1 MAKKKKRSSLLVPR
15 LSAPAAAGA
24 LIHKGAV
31 NQAGKAAA
39 GAVAA
44 THIAGNGGGKAPSAA
59 PAAAA
64 AAAAEERKRARAFSR
79 WLDDYA
85 AVSAAIARHGD
96 LEEALDAAGGGPVV
110 MRDFL
115 PRAAAEGALRVLQA
129 LPPRAWNDTR
139 AARDYANN
147 NISHAFVSTKGASA
161 DGGAGGGECE
171 DLAKIFRAV
180 SLLMPGA
187 LHTFSAARYTAGH
200 HIEPH
205 DDRAYTN
212 VLMDDGSLVECSRAV
227 AVILYLSP
235 EWRDEYGGHFV
246 DLEAGGTGGGGK
258 GGKGG
263 SGGGGKEGG
272 GKRGGKSAGS
282 GGGSGG
288 GGSDGGG
295 GVRVLPAFNTAV
307 AFRIPR
313 MHAVLPVA
321 PGAPP
326 RYSVRRTRWQA
337 RAGGWGIAAHVDL
350 AKGAACARAG
360 AHTQFDH
367 PRFLSSESSPLRSL
381 SHTRSSIDLWLV
393 PGAGAALRPGPWA
406 GGGRRWWRRQ
416 RWRRRRW
423 WRRRRRRAAKEEQG
437 GLESAA
443 AGRRRKG
450 AQEEEEEK
458 EAEAPGA
465 VSCKYKRAGVC
476 VGGRSPAGAP
486 PPRRSAR

>member
-24 LIHKGAV
+24 LIKKQKQKQHNGAG
-31 NQAGKAAA
+31 NQAANAEKAAA
-39 GAVAA
+39 GAAAVAA
-44 THIAGNGGGKAPSAA
+44 AHIAGNGGGKAPSAA

-96 LEEALDAAGGGPVV
+96 LEAALDAAGGGPVV

-180 SLLMPGA
+180 SLLMLGA

-258 GGKGG
+258 GG

-272 GKRGGKSAGS
+272 GKQGGKSAGS
-282 GGGSGG
+282 GGG

-307 AFRIPR
+307 AFRIPH
-313 MHAVLPVA
+313 MHEVLPVA

-326 RYSVRRTRWQA
+326 RYSVSW
-337 RAGGWGIAAHVDL
+337 
-350 AKGAACARAG
+350 
-360 AHTQFDH
+360 
-367 PRFLSSESSPLRSL
+367 P
-381 SHTRSSIDLWLV
+381 
-393 PGAGAALRPGPWA
+393 
-406 GGGRRWWRRQ
+406 GGRRG
-416 RWRRRRW
+416 
-423 WRRRRRRAAKEEQG
+423 RAVG
-437 GLESAA
+437 DS
-443 AGRRRKG
+443 G
-450 AQEEEEEK
+450 A
-458 EAEAPGA
+458 
-465 VSCKYKRAGVC
+465 R
-476 VGGRSPAGAP
+476 
-486 PPRRSAR
+486 